1 MQATVGRNTR
11 DNPTTKPQK
20 SRTAT
25 SVDHSV
31 TDGGLGFA
39 RVGQM
44 SDVASSKT
52 PAVSDECGRGSHC
65 RLGHPWAGLH
75 LKRSYGASGVQAHAA
90 SRCSGAA
97 AFRSRHRSRR
107 AAWAGGPEVTMTYP
121 SSVHARA
128 LALPGRTG
136 DAEPK
141 KPNSAPPIRAAAK
154 PVLGPCRRP
163 GRQRNDDLRSDTW
176 MARSN
181 SKPQSD
187 RLLGARVWR
196 QGIQRLLYRGRP
208 AASRAGVLAHDLTA
222 WPARRSRR

>member
-1 MQATVGRNTR
+1 MRPGFPLPPWSSMGRPAPETIIWCFR
-11 DNPTTKPQK
+11 RASARCFSVFWC
-20 SRTAT
+20 SRISLAP
-25 SVDHSV
+25 S
-31 TDGGLGFA
+31 
-39 RVGQM
+39 Q
-44 SDVASSKT
+44 SS
-52 PAVSDECGRGSHC
+52 C
-65 RLGHPWAGLH
+65 RLG
-75 LKRSYGASGVQAHAA
+75 R
-90 SRCSGAA
+90 
-97 AFRSRHRSRR
+97 
-107 AAWAGGPEVTMTYP
+107 GGPEVTMTYP